1 MKKISKRKNRTG
13 EVSAQ
18 ERSEAG
24 KKTGTPVS
32 AKRLLV
38 PIIILAAVSF
48 GVYGNTLFNDFVYDD
63 NYQVLDNPWIK
74 DMRFLPEVFSKSV
87 WSFLPGS
94 VTSNYYRP
102 LMHVSYSFSY
112 HLFGLKPMGFHLIN
126 ILFNA
131 GVTVLVFL
139 TISMLLKEPGSHASS
154 SPRISPP
161 FIAALLFAVH
171 PIHTEA
177 VAWVAGFP
185 EISFTFFCLL
195 SFYFYLGSEDGLNRQ
210 YALSAASF
218 SLAVF
223 SKETA
228 LVLPV
233 ILVAYDIV
241 FHISPVAS
249 GKGGKKAG
257 HYVRRYIPFLLI
269 GLVYL
274 ALRVHALGGLA
285 PQRSHPDLS
294 ASQYII
300 NVFPL
305 FGQYIEKIFL
315 PFDLNAFH
323 VFHPIG
329 SLFETRGVVS
339 LVAIVVFL
347 VLAGVARTK
356 NRTAFFGIF
365 WIVVPLLP
373 VLYIPGVGD
382 NTFAERYLY
391 LPSFGFALLLAL
403 LISSLRNNAPG
414 WAAGLT
420 GLSLL
425 LAGLCFAGTVYR
437 NTIWKNDFSLF
448 SDTVKKSPDGAL
460 PHNNLGSAYRDK
472 GMIDKAIEQ
481 YQIAMKLDPN
491 SPDPY
496 NNLGVAY
503 RDKGMLDKA
512 MEQFQSALR
521 LRPDYAEGRNN
532 LGTVYWDKGM
542 IDKAIEQYR
551 LALSLKPDYAKAH
564 NNLGMAY
571 RSKGMIDKATEE
583 YETALRMKPDLAD
596 IHNNLGVIYRD
607 RGQLDEAAARY
618 RAALKLKP
626 DYADA
631 HNNLGVV
638 YRDKGMIDKAMAEYQ
653 TAVTLRPD
661 YADPYNN
668 MGVVYWSKGMPD
680 KAIEQYQ
687 KALKLKPDYAD
698 AHNNLA
704 IAYRDKG
711 LTDKAVEHYKA
722 ALRLRPDSAEIHN
735 NLGVLYAGKGMKSEA
750 IREFRAALTLR
761 PDLLPARQALET
773 LSK

>member
-1 MKKISKRKNRTG
+1 MKTNSRRKNKAGEASDHGRNETG
-13 EVSAQ
+13 K
-18 ERSEAG
+18 R
-24 KKTGTPVS
+24 TGTPASV
-32 AKRLLV
+32 KRLLV
-38 PIIILAAVSF
+38 PVIILAAVSF
-48 GVYGNTLFNDFVYDD
+48 GVYCNTLFNDFVYDD

-102 LMHVSYSFSY
+102 LMHVGYSLSYQ
-112 HLFGLKPMGFHLIN
+112 LFGLRPMGFHLIN

-139 TISMLLKEPGSHASS
+139 IITMLLREQGPHASPS
-154 SPRISPP
+154 RISPP

-185 EISFTFFCLL
+185 ELSFTFFCLL
-195 SFYFYLGSEDGLNRQ
+195 SFYCYLRSTGGFNRQ
-210 YALSAASF
+210 YVFSVASF
-218 SLAVF
+218 SLAVL

-228 LVLPV
+228 LMLPV
-233 ILVAYDIV
+233 ILAAYDIA
-241 FHISPVAS
+241 FQPASFAS
-249 GKGGKKAG
+249 GRGRMKAG
-257 HYVRRYIPFLLI
+257 HYVRRYIPYLLI

-305 FGQYIEKIFL
+305 FGQYIEKIFF
-315 PFDLNAFH
+315 PFNLNAFH

-329 SLFETRGVVS
+329 SLFETKGIVS
-339 LVAIVVFL
+339 LVVVVVFFA
-347 VLAGVARTK
+347 LAGVVRKK

-403 LISSLRNNAPG
+403 LISSLRNNAPR
-414 WAAGLT
+414 WAAGFA
-420 GLSLL
+420 GLSFV
-425 LAGLCFAGTVYR
+425 LAGLCCAGTAYR
-437 NTIWKNDFSLF
+437 NTIWKDDFSLF

-460 PHNNLGSAYRDK
+460 PHNNLGSAYRDR
-472 GMIDKAIEQ
+472 GMLDRAIEQ
-481 YQIAMKLDPN
+481 YQIAMKLEPY
-491 SPDPY
+491 SPDAY

-512 MEQFQSALR
+512 MEQFQIALR

-542 IDKAIEQYR
+542 PDKALEQYR
-551 LALSLKPDYAKAH
+551 IALSIKPDYAKAH

-571 RSKGMIDKATEE
+571 RSMGMIDKATEE
-583 YETALRMKPDLAD
+583 YEIALRMKPDLAD

-626 DYADA
+626 GYADA

-638 YRDKGMIDKAMAEYQ
+638 YRDKGMIDKAMEEYQ
-653 TAVTLRPD
+653 TALTLKPD

-668 MGVVYWSKGMPD
+668 MGVVYWSRGLFD

-687 KALKLKPDYAD
+687 KALKLRPDYAD

-711 LTDKAVEHYKA
+711 FIDKAVEHYKT
-722 ALRLRPDSAEIHN
+722 ALRLMPESAEIHN
-735 NLGVLYAGKGMKSEA
+735 NLGVLYAAKGMRNEA

-761 PDLLPARQALET
+761 PDLLPARQALEA